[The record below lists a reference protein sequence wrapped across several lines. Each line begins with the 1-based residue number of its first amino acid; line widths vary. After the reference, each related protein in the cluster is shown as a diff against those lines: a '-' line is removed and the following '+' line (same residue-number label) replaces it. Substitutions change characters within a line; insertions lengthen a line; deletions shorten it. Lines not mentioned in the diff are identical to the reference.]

1 MAHYLVSARAKN
13 GALRRVRQ
21 LLDEGVIAS
30 MRPFGQALN
39 FSLRTMR
46 YDLRGNLVWEEED
59 YCIPPLAMER
69 ETVLDKYF
77 DIVSIEPVNR
87 GEGWSKLSFYP
98 SVWTIFSGLPERRGE
113 KPLTRKGMPHQQ
125 LTQNSDAKTY
135 RSLAELL
142 FSLPGVREEMSAVSV
157 PGARALVLDEKEPPG
172 PSDAFMAGREFA
184 HLHPPGDGSLHLMA
198 PPNWVDEIIG
208 KGWGEKHPAAGL
220 LIPENALM
228 IYAPKNEA
236 EATTVYEI
244 VLLSYWRA
252 KGLEVPGPRSLG

>member
-46 YDLRGNLVWEEED
+46 YDLRGNLLWEEED
-59 YCIPPLAMER
+59 HCIPPLAMER

-98 SVWTIFSGLPERRGE
+98 SVWTIFSGLP
-113 KPLTRKGMPHQQ
+113 
-125 LTQNSDAKTY
+125 
-135 RSLAELL
+135 
-142 FSLPGVREEMSAVSV
+142 
-157 PGARALVLDEKEPPG
+157 
-172 PSDAFMAGREFA
+172 
-184 HLHPPGDGSLHLMA
+184 
-198 PPNWVDEIIG
+198 
-208 KGWGEKHPAAGL
+208 
-220 LIPENALM
+220 
-228 IYAPKNEA
+228 
-236 EATTVYEI
+236 
-244 VLLSYWRA
+244 
-252 KGLEVPGPRSLG
+252 